1 MDGANHR
8 GHEMNDE
15 DLLLTPVS
23 ESDPCGPDIRWEPEM
38 LRLSNSFANAQRG
51 SEGAVVGAETVAVQ
65 IASFDDLRDDALSLS
80 RNTKDVGVL
89 AVYAESSWRHRGLAG
104 FAQAMEA
111 AVKVMEKWPDPNR
124 GVHPRA
130 DEDDG
135 DLGERS
141 AALGRLLR
149 QIPELAATVGWGAES
164 DAVGREETAATL
176 TGIFEPWTARLDA
189 CFGGELVPPKEAWR
203 ALQGL
208 LAGVGSRSR
217 DGEAGDG
224 EAGDGEAGDGE
235 AGDGEATEA
244 GARESAPADV
254 WDLVDLTIARMGEQ
268 NRHSPAL
275 SVLRLVS
282 EWRDLELTEIT
293 ERMKA
298 SGVSI
303 EQLMDAIRKQIGNK

>member
-1 MDGANHR
+1 MDGTNRR

-23 ESDPCGPDIRWEPEM
+23 ENDPCGPDIRWEPEM
-38 LRLSNSFANAQRG
+38 LRLSNSFANAVRG
-51 SEGAVVGAETVAVQ
+51 SEGAVVGAQTVAAP
-65 IASFDDLRDDALSLS
+65 IASFDDIRDDALALS

-135 DLGERS
+135 DLGERG

-149 QIPELAATVGWGAES
+149 QIPELAATVGWGAGS

-176 TGIFEPWTARLDA
+176 AGIFEAWTARLDA
-189 CFGGELVPPKEAWR
+189 CFGGEPVPPKEAWR

-208 LAGVGSRSR
+208 LAGVGSHSR

-224 EAGDGEAGDGE
+224 EAWDA
-235 AGDGEATEA
+235 AATEA